1 MLEWLLTSIDPSRAH
16 NLGAATAWHGRLMV
30 LAWAVLLPLGVIVA
44 RFFKITSQQ
53 KWPVELDNKVWWHA
67 HQALQY
73 GASVLLIAALALIWR
88 PIHADS
94 PWHNWL
100 GWIVIAAC
108 VIQFVSAWLRGS
120 KGGPTD
126 PRPDGSLS
134 GDHYNMTLRRRL
146 FERLHKSIGYIALLL
161 SMAAISSGLWLV
173 NAPRWMPVALGLW
186 WFALIALWSFL
197 QRRGKA
203 IDTYQAI
210 WGPDAIHPGNAVPP
224 TGWGV
229 RRLALKQDNRDD

>member
-1 MLEWLLTSIDPSRAH
+1 MLGWLLTSIDPSRAH
-16 NLGAATAWHGRLMV
+16 NLDAAAAWHGRLMV

-44 RFFKITSQQ
+44 RFFKITSRQ

-73 GASVLLIAALALIWR
+73 GAAVLLIAALALIWR
-88 PIHADS
+88 PIHAGS
-94 PWHNWL
+94 PWHSWL

-108 VIQFVSAWLRGS
+108 VLQFVSAWLRGS

-126 PRPDGSLS
+126 LRPDGSLS
-134 GDHYNMTLRRRL
+134 GDHYNMTPRRRL
-146 FERLHKSIGYIALLL
+146 FERIHKSIGYVALLL
-161 SMAAISSGLWLV
+161 SMAAISSGLWFV
-173 NAPRWMPVALGLW
+173 NAPRWMPVALALW
-186 WFALIALWSFL
+186 CLALIALWTFL
-197 QRRGKA
+197 QKRGKA

-210 WGPDAIHPGNAVPP
+210 WGPDPIHPGNAMPP

-229 RRLALKQDNRDD
+229 RRLALKQDNRHD